1 MEKNFYTLSAF
12 TPLGEVAP
20 MSRYQGKVILVVN
33 TATKCG
39 LAPQFEGLEHL
50 YQKYRDKGLVV
61 LGFPSDQFS
70 QEPEADETMTSTC
83 KVNFGVT
90 FPLFRKIHVNGK
102 TTDPVFVFLKKKL
115 RGIFGGRILWNFTKF
130 LVDAEGNPV
139 KRFAPTV
146 KPSAIGKHIEGLLK

>member
-1 MEKNFYTLSAF
+1 M
-12 TPLGEVAP
+12 
-20 MSRYQGKVILVVN
+20 
-33 TATKCG
+33 TAAK
-39 LAPQFEGLEHL
+39 
-50 YQKYRDKGLVV
+50 
-61 LGFPSDQFS
+61 PSLFAQVES
-70 QEPEADETMTSTC
+70 VSGPARQEPEADETMTSTC

-115 RGIFGGRILWNFTKF
+115 RGLFGGRILWNFTKF

-146 KPSAIGKHIEGLLK
+146 KPAAIELHIERLLK